1 MAQLVYSSSPH
12 VKAKNTT
19 RRIMIDVCIA
29 LAPACIVGCVYFGL
43 GAILNFAVAIVAC
56 LLSEFLYRLAQK
68 VPAKQIVQEFDFTSL
83 VTALLLAMNM
93 YANTPWYVTLLASVF
108 AIVVTKMLFGGTGN
122 NVVNP
127 AIAGRVFAT
136 ISFGFALGGT
146 MNSMPGIEAVAGGVV
161 KTAGATP
168 LGVLLGTAEGT
179 LSTVDLLLGTG
190 VAGTIGETC
199 AVALLL
205 GGVYLIIR
213 RVLNFRW
220 PLVYMAVVG
229 LVSIPMYWLAKNG
242 GFEGIKA
249 TLEAGE
255 KLWQFGNGL
264 FVKGLLEALTVAANS
279 ILTGGVVLG
288 GVFMATDY
296 VTSPNTKL
304 GNYIYFAFLGLLTAV
319 LRFACN
325 AEVVSYVILLG
336 NLIVPLINK
345 FTARKPF
352 GYQKPQKE
360 GK

>member
-56 LLSEFLYRLAQK
+56 LLSEFLYRFAQK

-83 VTALLLAMNM
+83 VTALLIAMNM

-199 AVALLL
+199 AAALLL
-205 GGVYLIIR
+205 GGIYLVVR
-213 RVLNFRW
+213 NVLNFRW
-220 PLVYMAVVG
+220 PLVYMVAVGV
-229 LVSIPMYWLAKNG
+229 VSFVMNYFTN
-242 GFEGIKA
+242 
-249 TLEAGE
+249 EA
-255 KLWQFGNGL
+255 WD
-264 FVKGLLEALTVAANS
+264 VTVIWNS

-360 GK
+360 DK

>member
-56 LLSEFLYRLAQK
+56 LLSEFLYRFAQK

-83 VTALLLAMNM
+83 VTALLIAMNM

-199 AVALLL
+199 AAALLL
-205 GGVYLIIR
+205 GGIYLVVR
-213 RVLNFRW
+213 NVLNFRW
-220 PLVYMAVVG
+220 PLVYMVAVGV
-229 LVSIPMYWLAKNG
+229 VSFVMNYFTN
-242 GFEGIKA
+242 
-249 TLEAGE
+249 EA
-255 KLWQFGNGL
+255 WD
-264 FVKGLLEALTVAANS
+264 VTVIWNS

-304 GNYIYFAFLGLLTAV
+304 GNYIYFALIGILTAV
-319 LRFACN
+319 LRFACKT
-325 AEVVSYVILLG
+325 EVVSYVILLG

-360 GK
+360 DK

>member
-93 YANTPWYVTLLASVF
+93 YADTPWYVTLLTSVF
-108 AIVVTKMLFGGTGN
+108 AIVVTKMLFGGTGK

-127 AIAGRVFAT
+127 AIAGRIFGT

-146 MNSMPGIEAVAGGVV
+146 MNSLPSIAAIDGLKV
-161 KTAGATP
+161 TGATP
-168 LGVLLGTAEGT
+168 LAALIGTSEGT
-179 LSTVDLLLGTG
+179 LSTLDLLLGTG

-199 AVALLL
+199 AAALLL
-205 GGVYLIIR
+205 GGIYLVVR
-213 RVLNFRW
+213 NVLNFRW
-220 PLVYMAVVG
+220 PLVYMAAVGVVSF
-229 LVSIPMYWLAKNG
+229 VMNYFTN
-242 GFEGIKA
+242 
-249 TLEAGE
+249 EA
-255 KLWQFGNGL
+255 WD
-264 FVKGLLEALTVAANS
+264 VTVIWNS

-304 GNYIYFAFLGLLTAV
+304 GNYIYFALIGILTAV
-319 LRFACN
+319 LRYACKT
-325 AEVVSYVILLG
+325 EVVSYVILLG

>member
-83 VTALLLAMNM
+83 VTALLIAMNM

-199 AVALLL
+199 AAALLL
-205 GGVYLIIR
+205 GGIYLVVR
-213 RVLNFRW
+213 NVLNFRW
-220 PLVYMAVVG
+220 PLVYMVAVGV
-229 LVSIPMYWLAKNG
+229 VSFVMNYFTN
-242 GFEGIKA
+242 
-249 TLEAGE
+249 EA
-255 KLWQFGNGL
+255 WD
-264 FVKGLLEALTVAANS
+264 VTVIWNS

-319 LRFACN
+319 LRFACKT
-325 AEVVSYVILLG
+325 EVVSYVILLG

-360 GK
+360 DK